1 VLAADGLRG
10 TRSGVLGAA
19 LPAWTP
25 ASAEMC
31 FRRLYARVANPAA
44 PGEYPTFADGKRM
57 MTILEKVIESA
68 GRRSWVDVPEA

>member
-1 VLAADGLRG
+1 
-10 TRSGVLGAA
+10 
-19 LPAWTP
+19 
-25 ASAEMC
+25 MC